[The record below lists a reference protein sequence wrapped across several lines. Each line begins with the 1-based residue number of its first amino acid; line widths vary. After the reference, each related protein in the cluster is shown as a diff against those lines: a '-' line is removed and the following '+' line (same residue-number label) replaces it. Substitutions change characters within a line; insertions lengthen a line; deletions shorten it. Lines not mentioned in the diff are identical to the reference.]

1 MKIKSWLLLSY
12 LLVMILP
19 LVSLYALYVSIN
31 AYYQDK
37 NVEEYF
43 EKWNAVTNLKSAL
56 DNPELYYK
64 QNQYDEIES
73 LTSDQLMITLYSA
86 NGRVLYSSNPL
97 TIYSTFESRSTLY
110 KNLYDFKQNYE
121 TFVYK
126 EPVYEN
132 GSIKGIYKITVIR
145 TEWLEQVQTKTALV
159 VSGLVIILLLFYGIV
174 VYFLNLRLNRPA
186 KQLIEQMRAFAKG
199 EEPHTL
205 PIKKDELGEITANF
219 QSMRQEI
226 MATRQRLENEQRQKE
241 FMIASLSHDLKT
253 PLTSIQAY
261 TESLV
266 AGKLNDIEKQ
276 EYLEIISSKSD
287 YMKQLLDDLMMFTL
301 LQSSSYEME
310 LVLVDGEEFF
320 EMLLMDYEQI
330 SKEKGFKATT
340 SIQVMGQ
347 YKVNPKQ
354 LMRVVD
360 NIVSNAWNYTNLGE
374 EIHIAA
380 FEQPQIPKWCQQI
393 AKGQL
398 SKDGVY
404 IVIQNSGATLT
415 KEQSEQM
422 FDPLYQIDES
432 RSSIGQRGAGLGLSI
447 AKQIIEKH
455 DGTIQA
461 VSNHQNLAII
471 IWLPRERIQ

>member
-73 LTSDQLMITLYSA
+73 ITSDQLMITLYSA

-174 VYFLNLRLNRPA
+174 VYFLNLRLKRPA

-226 MATRQRLENEQRQKE
+226 MATRQRLEIEQRQKE

-266 AGKLNDIEKQ
+266 AGKLNDFEKQ

-340 SIQVMGQ
+340 S
-347 YKVNPKQ
+347 
-354 LMRVVD
+354 
-360 NIVSNAWNYTNLGE
+360 S
-374 EIHIAA
+374 
-380 FEQPQIPKWCQQI
+380 
-393 AKGQL
+393 
-398 SKDGVY
+398 DG
-404 IVIQNSGATLT
+404 
-415 KEQSEQM
+415 
-422 FDPLYQIDES
+422 
-432 RSSIGQRGAGLGLSI
+432 
-447 AKQIIEKH
+447 
-455 DGTIQA
+455 
-461 VSNHQNLAII
+461 AI
-471 IWLPRERIQ
+471 